1 MADWETGD
9 SRKEEYVHRMFSSIA
24 GRYDFLNTVMS
35 LNRDRSW
42 RRFAVAQMALAPGD
56 RVLDVAC
63 GTAMLSRELALAVGP
78 GGQVVGVDFCAPMLA
93 VGRRN
98 LARWGLEDVVSL
110 VEGDA
115 QRLPFADGAFAG
127 AVSGFAL
134 RNVPDIK
141 RVLAEMGRVVRPGG
155 RVVTLEFAKPRAP
168 VFKELYN
175 FYFDRVVPLVGRLVS
190 GADGPYRYLPRSLKA
205 FPHQREIAGMFAAVG
220 LADVRYFELMG
231 ATVAV
236 HVGTVAEKLD

>member
-1 MADWETGD
+1 
-9 SRKEEYVHRMFSSIA
+9 MFSSIA
-24 GRYDFLNTVMS
+24 GRYDLMNTVMS
-35 LNRDRSW
+35 LTRDRAW
-42 RRFAVAQMALAPGD
+42 RRFAVAQMGLVPGD

-63 GTAMLSRELALAVGP
+63 GTAMLSRELARAVGP
-78 GGQVVGVDFCAPMLA
+78 AGQVVGVDFCAPMLA

-115 QRLPFADGAFAG
+115 MQLPFPDGLFAG

-134 RNVPDIK
+134 RNVPDIT
-141 RVLAEMGRVVRPGG
+141 RVLAEMTRVVRRGG
-155 RVVTLEFAKPRAP
+155 RVVTLEFAKPRTP

-175 FYFDRVVPLVGRLVS
+175 FYFNRVVPLVGGLVAGS
-190 GADGPYRYLPRSLKA
+190 GDPYRYLPRSVKA
-205 FPHQREIAGMFAAVG
+205 FPHQREIAGMFSAVG

-236 HVGTVAEKLD
+236 HVGTVADKPN

>member
-1 MADWETGD
+1 MADRETGD

-24 GRYDFLNTVMS
+24 GRYDLMNTVMS
-35 LNRDRSW
+35 LNRDRYW
-42 RRFAVAQMALAPGD
+42 RRFAVAQMALGPGD
-56 RVLDVAC
+56 RALDVAC
-63 GTAMLSRELALAVGP
+63 GTAMLTRELARVVGP
-78 GGQVVGVDFCAPMLA
+78 GGKVVGVDFCAPMLA

-115 QRLPFADGAFAG
+115 MRLPFADGGFAG

-134 RNVPDIK
+134 RNVPDIA
-141 RVLAEMGRVVRPGG
+141 RVLTEMGRVVRPGG
-155 RVVTLEFAKPRAP
+155 RVVTLEFAKPRVP
-168 VFKELYN
+168 VFKQLYN
-175 FYFDRVVPLVGRLVS
+175 LYFNRVVPLVGRLVS
-190 GADGPYRYLPRSLKA
+190 GADGPYRYLPRSVKA
-205 FPHQREIAGMFAAVG
+205 FPHQREIAGMFSSVG

-236 HVGTVAEKLD
+236 HVGTVAR